1 MSSSDSSQQLCGN
14 AARHPA
20 FVFEALRSI
29 LHFAQPATIE
39 EAAGQVH
46 RITTTALD
54 TMGDSFEA
62 VHATIERFGRAKIEA
77 ALGDAGPRTFQI
89 YDAFVK
95 LIGEEYFL
103 PAGVRS

>member
-1 MSSSDSSQQLCGN
+1 MSSSDSTQQLCGN
-14 AARHPA
+14 PARHPE
-20 FVFEALRSI
+20 FVLEALRNI
-29 LHFAQPATIE
+29 LHVEQPATVE
-39 EAAGQVH
+39 EAAGRVH
-46 RITTTALD
+46 LSTTTALD
-54 TMGDSFEA
+54 TVADSFEA

-77 ALGDAGPRTFQI
+77 ALGAAGPRTFQI

>member
-1 MSSSDSSQQLCGN
+1 MSSFQSSQQVCGN
-14 AARHPA
+14 PARNPA
-20 FVFEALRSI
+20 LVFEALRGI
-29 LHFAQPATIE
+29 LHFAQPATVE
-39 EAAGQVH
+39 EAAWRVQLS
-46 RITTTALD
+46 TTTALD
-54 TMGDSFEA
+54 TVGDSFEA

-77 ALGDAGPRTFQI
+77 ALGDAGPRTFQV